1 MRNDPECCSPSPRSR
16 GCVLSLPLAHIS
28 HASRGSTY
36 REAIG
41 NLIAQAREQLILVAP
56 FIDSAGISGLLTA
69 LLSAMLRGV
78 NVIFLTHDALNIAS
92 FTSRAIEELR
102 REAERIGG
110 QLAVYSA
117 EAGSGRDRQTHPLLH
132 SKLVISDNKSV
143 LIGSANL
150 TSHALASNFET
161 GVLLGS
167 DEAMEVAGIVHNLI
181 KSSYVYLA
189 FKTDQTL

>member
-1 MRNDPECCSPSPRSR
+1 
-16 GCVLSLPLAHIS
+16 
-28 HASRGSTY
+28 
-36 REAIG
+36 
-41 NLIAQAREQLILVAP
+41 LVAP

-132 SKLVISDNKSV
+132 STLVISDNKSV